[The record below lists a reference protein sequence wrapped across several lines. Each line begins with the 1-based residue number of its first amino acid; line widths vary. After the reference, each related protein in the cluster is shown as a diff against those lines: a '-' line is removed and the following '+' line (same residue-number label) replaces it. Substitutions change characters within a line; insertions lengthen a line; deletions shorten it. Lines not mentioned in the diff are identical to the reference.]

1 MNYFLNQLKAEINF
15 KIMHSASK
23 ILDSKSDVDIIVL
36 EANDNTLI
44 EKIKILCLK
53 KNYVLVSYYSGIIE
67 NLIFNIIDLNELKS
81 YRLDFYFEA
90 YLSSYVSYPYAFKSI
105 DKRFFFKDDE
115 SNININPST
124 EIEFAHYLLRKNI
137 KNNLNSIIIE
147 KLTKLYENSNKILL
161 KEILNTILD
170 DDLTNKV
177 MNGDFYINKSN
188 KLEKLL
194 IKKKHFIKLSLAKRI
209 LNFLKNFNLKRGI
222 HVAIIGPDG
231 TGKTTLIEGI
241 KEFVEPIY
249 TEFKYIH
256 LRPTFVPATIQIKK
270 KINSSTKTT
279 IPKPHANKEYNYLKD
294 LLKTFTIY
302 IDYFIGYQFN
312 INPYKRKNFF
322 ICSDRY
328 FYDMLVDPK
337 RFRVKSLSKLTKFIF
352 RKTLQK
358 PDITLLLQADAET
371 VFKRKKDLTF
381 EEIKRQNSEYENLK
395 KDFKEIKVINS
406 QESIKEVLKNSLISI
421 FNRK

>member
-1 MNYFLNQLKAEINF
+1 MNYFLNQLKADINF
-15 KIMHSASK
+15 KIMHSANK
-23 ILDSKSDVDIIVL
+23 ILDSKSDIDIIVL
-36 EANDNTLI
+36 KTNKNTLI

-53 KNYVLVSYYSGIIE
+53 KNYVLVSYYYGIVD
-67 NLIFNIIDLNELKS
+67 NLIFNIINLNELKS

-90 YLSSYVSYPYAFKSI
+90 YLSSYVTYPYAFRSI
-105 DKRFFFKDDE
+105 DKRYFFKDDE
-115 SNININPST
+115 SNININPSI
-124 EIEFAHYLLRKNI
+124 EIEFTHYLLRKNI
-137 KNNLNSIIIE
+137 KNDLNDIVIK
-147 KLTKLYENSNKILL
+147 KLTKLHENSNKIIL

-170 DDLTNKV
+170 DNLTNKV
-177 MNGDFYINKSN
+177 INGDFHINKFN
-188 KLEKLL
+188 MLQNLL
-194 IKKKHFIKLSLAKRI
+194 IKKKHFLKLSLGKRI
-209 LNFLKNFNLKRGI
+209 LNFINNFNLKRGI
-222 HVAIIGPDG
+222 HIAIIGPDG

-270 KINSSTKTT
+270 KFNSSTKNT
-279 IPKPHANKEYNYLKD
+279 IPKPHANKEYSYLKD
-294 LLKTFTIY
+294 LLKTFIIY
-302 IDYFIGYQFN
+302 IDYLIGYQFN

-322 ICSDRY
+322 VCSDRY

-337 RFRVKSLSKLTKFIF
+337 RFRVKSLSKFTKFVF
-352 RKTLQK
+352 RKTLRK

-371 VFKRKKDLTF
+371 VFKRKKDLAF

-421 FNRK
+421 FKRK